1 MKYPTKKFVKDVAE
15 RTFWTAAEAGIAYLS
30 TVQIDADPVL
40 IIPIATAL
48 AALKG
53 IVAKHI
59 GTKNTAAI
67 GS

>member
-1 MKYPTKKFVKDVAE
+1 MKTLTKKFVRDVAE
-15 RTFWTAAEAGIAYLS
+15 RTFWTAAEAGTAYLS
-30 TVQIDADPVL
+30 TVQWDLDPVL
-40 IIPIATAL
+40 TVPIATGL

-53 IVAKHI
+53 LIAKHV